1 MSEGTENIDNPLPA
15 FRRARTT
22 ETSLSLTDDGEQ
34 NGAGSAPAV
43 ESPLRE
49 PSLAL
54 TDASESPGRASLQEL
69 EERIRKL
76 EAQYAVLQD
85 TKVIEERVV
94 QRINNRLRRKAPVTE
109 IREAISFKE
118 AEAPLPPQQ
127 EEPATPMARA
137 LTSEEPAPAPLARP
151 MEVPVA
157 QVATAP
163 VAPLSSPNMQ
173 IPAPAVAPYSRFAWM
188 LTTVWILEGLNEV
201 RVMIRM
207 FGDPRYRLGWLNRII
222 PLVFLG
228 LLIFSDWNTLTWL
241 FPWNALPIVGWMINK
256 VILLVMGYISFKILT
271 REARRYQDTI
281 PDAPGANRP

>member
-1 MSEGTENIDNPLPA
+1 MSEGTENLDQPLPA

-22 ETSLSLTDDGEQ
+22 DSSLSLTDDGEQ

-43 ESPLRE
+43 EVPLRE

-54 TDASESPGRASLQEL
+54 TDGTESPGRASLQEL

-109 IREAISFKE
+109 IREAASLKE
-118 AEAPLPPQQ
+118 AEAPLPPPL
-127 EEPATPMARA
+127 EEPAMPVARA
-137 LTSEEPAPAPLARP
+137 LTAEEPAPAPLARP

-157 QVATAP
+157 KVATAP
-163 VAPLSSPNMQ
+163 VAPLSSPNIQ
-173 IPAPAVAPYSRFAWM
+173 VPAAVQSRFAWL
-188 LTTVWILEGLNEV
+188 LTTVWIFETLNEV
-201 RVMIRM
+201 RAMVRM
-207 FGDPRYRLGWLNRII
+207 FGDPRYRMGWLNRLI
-222 PLVFLG
+222 PVVFLG
-228 LLIFSDWNTLTWL
+228 LFIFSDWESLKMF
-241 FPWNALPIVGWMINK
+241 FPWNALPMVGWIINK
-256 VILLVMGYISFKILT
+256 LLLLILGYISFKILF
-271 REARRYQDTI
+271 REVRRYQETI